1 MDKQMLFI
9 IGAAKAG
16 TTTLQSMLNKHP
28 EIYFSP
34 IKEPNHFCT
43 DIKIENFT
51 KEYKRN
57 TFLDTDKYFSEKELK
72 PLQLSFVK
80 RREQY
85 LQLFKDAEQEH
96 KILAEASTSYM
107 FSEIAAHEIYKFN
120 EEAKI
125 LVILRNPAERAFS
138 HYLMGLRYG
147 YTTKNFREEIE
158 NDQAQKEKGWG
169 ISKLYLEL
177 GFYYEQL
184 KRYFEIFPKEQIKVV
199 LFDDFSKD
207 PKEVL
212 EEIHSFLCVDAID
225 FDKVEKENTAVVPKN
240 YKLNS
245 LISKLGIKSILKNLL
260 GEKAQNKL
268 KSGFFKND
276 DLPELSNEDREYLIE
291 IYKEDIVKTASLIGR
306 NLNHWLV

>member
-1 MDKQMLFI
+1 
-9 IGAAKAG
+9 
-16 TTTLQSMLNKHP
+16 
-28 EIYFSP
+28 
-34 IKEPNHFCT
+34 
-43 DIKIENFT
+43 
-51 KEYKRN
+51 
-57 TFLDTDKYFSEKELK
+57 
-72 PLQLSFVK
+72 
-80 RREQY
+80 
-85 LQLFKDAEQEH
+85 
-96 KILAEASTSYM
+96 
-107 FSEIAAHEIYKFN
+107 
-120 EEAKI
+120 
-125 LVILRNPAERAFS
+125 
-138 HYLMGLRYG
+138 
-147 YTTKNFREEIE
+147 
-158 NDQAQKEKGWG
+158 
-169 ISKLYLEL
+169 
-177 GFYYEQL
+177 L

-212 EEIHSFLCVDAID
+212 EEIYSFLCVDAID

-245 LISKLGIKSILKNLL
+245 LISKLGIKSVLKSLL

>member
-158 NDQAQKEKGWG
+158 NDQAQK
-169 ISKLYLEL
+169 
-177 GFYYEQL
+177 
-184 KRYFEIFPKEQIKVV
+184 KRAGEFLSYI
-199 LFDDFSKD
+199 LNLDFIMS
-207 PKEVL
+207 
-212 EEIHSFLCVDAID
+212 S
-225 FDKVEKENTAVVPKN
+225 
-240 YKLNS
+240 
-245 LISKLGIKSILKNLL
+245 
-260 GEKAQNKL
+260 
-268 KSGFFKND
+268 
-276 DLPELSNEDREYLIE
+276 
-291 IYKEDIVKTASLIGR
+291 
-306 NLNHWLV
+306 